1 MYIYIHIA
9 FPHFRVYVC
18 MVSDMFCIHSF
29 AYMYLRFQTHS
40 PNSPPSLALQMPR
53 HVRLQCV
60 KNVDLDRDIRLLC
73 VHWSRLEMCVCVRVC
88 VCVCVCV
95 YVVWETWGHHSHR
108 PSHTHCSTSIHILQM
123 VVCQIWSVLAYV
135 TVRARNKVNRVKAIK

>member
-88 VCVCVCV
+88 VCVCVCTLCGRPGGIIAIGPPIPIAAPASISCRWSFVKFEV
-95 YVVWETWGHHSHR
+95 Y
-108 PSHTHCSTSIHILQM
+108 
-123 VVCQIWSVLAYV
+123 
-135 TVRARNKVNRVKAIK
+135 